1 MIYQLGIFDDIGFTI
16 EQSIRSFFGWISAQL
31 YSFIINLYNLFMILA
46 RAQIL
51 DSTYIQKIYTR
62 IGMIL
67 GLFMIFKL
75 SFSLIQSL
83 IEPEKLTDKKNG
95 FGNIIMRC
103 VISIVLLG
111 ITPSLFKLA
120 FKLQNT
126 IVGTEGNNIIYRMIS
141 PDDESINVENFGRTL
156 AVDLYF
162 CFFRETNP
170 GELDGGYEYKDL
182 DGNEIDV
189 FLYKKNYETIK
200 QSLKDGSIKDFNNMT
215 YYLTLRKNGHYVIS
229 WDFLFSPV
237 VALAVIWILITY
249 CISISVRVFQ
259 LAYLQLIAPI
269 PILSYISDP
278 EGTFKNW
285 IKQCTTTYLDLFI
298 RLAIIYFI
306 ITLSDLVLTIMND
319 DATLLDSTGISQSDG
334 TYIWVKIFLIIGLL
348 MFGKRVPDLLKDLF
362 PNMGGGAASLGFG
375 IKGLKK
381 TFADVPL
388 LGGAANKVLGYTG
401 NLGKKVGKFAWD
413 HTGKAA
419 GNAIWKKT
427 GGKLKTNYDRWKDDR
442 TGYKEGN
449 KQDLESK
456 NVWDKYGKTFSDK
469 NYKDAFKNN
478 RDSNG
483 EFAAS
488 YEELT
493 NAKEN
498 MKRVIA
504 DGYTRDSK
512 EYMEAEK
519 AVNDA
524 QKNHDINR
532 EKYKDLARR
541 EDQLKRYKN
550 RHPSATTNAGSN
562 QDNKGKDANQ
572 APPRIQNNQQRN
584 VPVNQNNSVFANIT
598 NGTDDGN
605 PYETGHSQFDA
616 ASSKNNNVTNGTDD
630 GNPYETGHS
639 QFTATSGGNNSD
651 EDDNPYVNPN
661 YYNDNSQNT
670 NNSND
675 NDEFDGSNYY

>member
-1 MIYQLGIFDDIGFTI
+1 MIYQLGIFDNIGLII
-16 EQSIRSFFGWISAQL
+16 EQAIRTFFGWISAQL
-31 YSFIINLYNLFMILA
+31 YSFIISIYNLFMILA

-51 DSTYIQKIYTR
+51 NSTYIQKIYTR
-62 IGMIL
+62 VGMIL

-83 IEPEKLTDKKNG
+83 VDPEKLTDKKNG

-103 VISIVLLG
+103 VMSIVLLG

-182 DGNEIDV
+182 DGSDMDV
-189 FLYKKNYETIK
+189 FLYKRNYETIK
-200 QSLKDGSIKDFNNMT
+200 QSLKDGSIKDFNSMT

-229 WDFLFSPV
+229 WDFLFSPI

-249 CISISVRVFQ
+249 CISVSVRVFQ

-278 EGTFKNW
+278 EGAFKNW
-285 IKQCTTTYLDLFI
+285 IKQCTTTYLDLFV

-306 ITLSDLVLTIMND
+306 VTLSNLVLTIMND
-319 DATLLDSTGISQSDG
+319 DVALFDSTGISQSDG

-362 PNMGGGAASLGFG
+362 PNMGGGAATLGFG
-375 IKGLKK
+375 VKGLKK

-388 LGGAANKVLGYTG
+388 LGGAANKVLGYAG
-401 NLGKKVGKFAWD
+401 NLGKKAGNFAWS

-419 GNAIWKKT
+419 GNAIWNKT
-427 GGKLKTNYDRWKDDR
+427 GGKLKTNYDRWKEDR
-442 TGYKEGN
+442 KNAAEIKE
-449 KQDLESK
+449 LEK
-456 NVWDKYGKTFSDK
+456 PGKHLYDKYGSD
-469 NYKDAFKNN
+469 NIVSAFKNEEFKN
-478 RDSNG
+478 SYLELKKAKDENKAADEAYEIARASGDSDEIKRAVERKN
-483 EFAAS
+483 AA
-488 YEELT
+488 
-493 NAKEN
+493 AK
-498 MKRVIA
+498 A
-504 DGYTRDSK
+504 LS
-512 EYMEAEK
+512 
-519 AVNDA
+519 DA
-524 QKNHDINR
+524 QKTHDNMR
-532 EKYKDLARR
+532 KRYGADARR
-541 EDQLKRYKN
+541 EDQISMYKSL
-550 RHPSATTNAGSN
+550 HPAGAKPSGSN
-562 QDNKGKDANQ
+562 NQ
-572 APPRIQNNQQRN
+572 GNGE
-584 VPVNQNNSVFANIT
+584 NSVGQNLQNSNPNIRNSTFENIT
-598 NGTDDGN
+598 NGSDDGN
-605 PYETGHSQFDA
+605 PYETGYSQFATDA
-616 ASSKNNNVTNGTDD
+616 TSRRSSNVTNGSDD

-639 QFTATSGGNNSD
+639 QFTADTTSRGDSD
-651 EDDNPYVNPN
+651 DDNPYVNPN
-661 YYNDNSQNT
+661 YYNDNSQNK

>member
-1 MIYQLGIFDDIGFTI
+1 MIYQLGIFDNIGLII
-16 EQSIRSFFGWISAQL
+16 EQAIRTFFGWISAQL
-31 YSFIINLYNLFMILA
+31 YSFIISIYNLFMILA

-51 DSTYIQKIYTR
+51 NSTYIQKIYTR
-62 IGMIL
+62 VGMIL

-83 IEPEKLTDKKNG
+83 VDPEKLTDKKNG

-103 VISIVLLG
+103 VMSIVLLG

-182 DGNEIDV
+182 DGSDMDV
-189 FLYKKNYETIK
+189 FLYKRNYETIK
-200 QSLKDGSIKDFNNMT
+200 QSLKDGSIKDFNSMT

-229 WDFLFSPV
+229 WDFLFSPI

-249 CISISVRVFQ
+249 CISVSVRVFQ

-278 EGTFKNW
+278 EGAFKNW
-285 IKQCTTTYLDLFI
+285 IKQCTTTYLDLFV

-306 ITLSDLVLTIMND
+306 VTLSNLVLTIMND
-319 DATLLDSTGISQSDG
+319 DVALFDSTGISQSDG

-362 PNMGGGAASLGFG
+362 PNMGGGAATLGFG
-375 IKGLKK
+375 VKGLKK

-388 LGGAANKVLGYTG
+388 LGGAANKVLGYAG
-401 NLGKKVGKFAWD
+401 NLGKKAGNFAWS

-419 GNAIWKKT
+419 GNAIWNKT
-427 GGKLKTNYDRWKDDR
+427 GGKLKTNYDRWKEDR
-442 TGYKEGN
+442 KNAAEIKE
-449 KQDLESK
+449 LEK
-456 NVWDKYGKTFSDK
+456 PGKHLYDKYGSD
-469 NYKDAFKNN
+469 NIASAFKNEEFKN
-478 RDSNG
+478 SYLELKKAKDENKAADEAYEIARASGDSDEIKRAVERKN
-483 EFAAS
+483 AA
-488 YEELT
+488 
-493 NAKEN
+493 AK
-498 MKRVIA
+498 A
-504 DGYTRDSK
+504 LS
-512 EYMEAEK
+512 
-519 AVNDA
+519 DA
-524 QKNHDINR
+524 QKTHDNMR
-532 EKYKDLARR
+532 KRYGADARR
-541 EDQLKRYKN
+541 EDQISMYKSL
-550 RHPSATTNAGSN
+550 HPAGAKPSGSN
-562 QDNKGKDANQ
+562 NQ
-572 APPRIQNNQQRN
+572 GNGE
-584 VPVNQNNSVFANIT
+584 NSVGQNLQNSTPNIRNSTFENIT
-598 NGTDDGN
+598 NGSDDGN
-605 PYETGHSQFDA
+605 PYETGHSQFATDA
-616 ASSKNNNVTNGTDD
+616 TSRRSSNVTNGSDD

-639 QFTATSGGNNSD
+639 QFTADTTSRGDSD
-651 EDDNPYVNPN
+651 DDNPYVNPN
-661 YYNDNSQNT
+661 YYNDNSQNK